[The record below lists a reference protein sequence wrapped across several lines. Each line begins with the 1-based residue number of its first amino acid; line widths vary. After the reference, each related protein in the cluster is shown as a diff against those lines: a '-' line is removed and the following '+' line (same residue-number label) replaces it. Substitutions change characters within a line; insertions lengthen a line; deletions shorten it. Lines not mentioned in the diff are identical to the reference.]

1 MNVIEQTVDKERI
14 ALIAGR
20 GKLPIV
26 VADSLCA
33 RYENLTILCFD
44 KDNFDFFRNHSEI
57 GSSNIYFITL
67 LDLEEILRILKC
79 EKIKNVVCCGG
90 VTFTGLDIRI
100 FNFHF
105 IKSYFFI
112 IKYILAALFAKNRGD
127 NFLLTLAEKVLK
139 SIGCKVLAVQDIL
152 HDMPCS
158 INDEINATFAASYMA
173 DITYGAAILNELS
186 RFDIG
191 QSIVVLNGR
200 VLGIEGAEGTQEL
213 IKRCGKYYH
222 DMCALNSNV
231 RKRRPVLIKK
241 SKLNQNQKLD
251 MPTIGEQS
259 IVDLVDNSFAGI
271 ALERDGVLML
281 DKPVI
286 RQLCEKY
293 NFFLKVM

>member
-1 MNVIEQTVDKERI
+1 MKK
-14 ALIAGR
+14 LIPITAY
-20 GKLPIV
+20 IV
-26 VADSLCA
+26 VII
-33 RYENLTILCFD
+33 ILIVIVVI
-44 KDNFDFFRNHSEI
+44 RNIKISKKIKKYIE
-57 GSSNIYFITL
+57 
-67 LDLEEILRILKC
+67 DLETEKNLIL
-79 EKIKNVVCCGG
+79 
-90 VTFTGLDIRI
+90 
-100 FNFHF
+100 
-105 IKSYFFI
+105 S
-112 IKYILAALFAKNRGD
+112 A
-127 NFLLTLAEKVLK
+127 
-139 SIGCKVLAVQDIL
+139 
-152 HDMPCS
+152 P
-158 INDEINATFAASYMA
+158 
-173 DITYGAAILNELS
+173 ILNELS